1 MTWIEKSVRSSLR
14 KQRPEGWIKQTKGK
28 GSVFQAEGIAC
39 AKTWGLEGQTQRGRV
54 TWEAADYNQ
63 WFGIPTYI
71 LPLFP
76 AGQCCPV
83 SRPQVYYQPLL
94 GCSPSAQKNLKTD
107 HRVQNIRT
115 VQRTYKV
122 YPTLL
127 KPLQVPMVGESLWLS
142 LVKTRGQRLSA
153 KLKSFT
159 ARDTV
164 PAV

>member
-1 MTWIEKSVRSSLR
+1 MSQTDKGER
-14 KQRPEGWIKQTKGK
+14 KRI
-28 GSVFQAEGIAC
+28 SC
-39 AKTWGLEGQTQRGRV
+39 AKAWGLEGQTQRGRV
-54 TWEAADYNQ
+54 TWGAGDHNQ
-63 WFGIPTYI
+63 RFGIPTYI

-76 AGQCCPV
+76 AGQFCPV
-83 SRPQVYYQPLL
+83 SRPQVHYQPLL
-94 GCSPSAQKNLKTD
+94 GCSPSAQENLKTD

-127 KPLQVPMVGESLWLS
+127 KPLQVPVVGESLRLS

-153 KLKSFT
+153 KLKHFT